1 MLKHLRAVLI
11 TAALLCSG
19 HAEGA
24 IGGTTSQL
32 VTLCPAARGGGMVD
46 GHGMEGR
53 PVDTDK
59 GFDKPK
65 DTAYLALVSDVNTCE
80 SRPGT
85 TQGKTASWT
94 LLAEKDR
101 GAVQHASPSPSP
113 NHVSCCRNTMWESI
127 CCAIHL
133 QIMNGTVH
141 DSPT

>member
-1 MLKHLRAVLI
+1 MLKHLVL
-11 TAALLCSG
+11 TAALVCSG

-24 IGGTTSQL
+24 IRAETSQL

-59 GFDKPK
+59 GFDKPE
-65 DTAYLALVSDVNTCE
+65 DTAYIGLVSDVNTCE

-101 GAVQHASPSPSP
+101 GAMQHASPNPSP
-113 NHVSCCRNTMWESI
+113 NHVSCCRNPIWESI
-127 CCAIHL
+127 CYAIRR
-133 QIMNGTVH
+133 QILNGTVH
-141 DSPT
+141 DSHA